1 MNYYSYRL
9 KSGCCEIQARLL
21 LFCAVLALFPV
32 ETLFA
37 QGTAFTYQGR
47 LNDSGSP
54 ANGNYD
60 LRFTIYDSTNN
71 PGTIIA
77 GPITNAATAVSNGL
91 FTITLDFGPGVFTG
105 SPRWLDIGVRTNG
118 SLNAFSLLTP
128 RQPLTPAPYAILAN
142 MASNLSGTLPAS
154 QLTGTLPASAFAG
167 YTNSVVLTNGSDLFS
182 GTFSGNFSG
191 TFGGTFTGAFFG
203 NGGGVTNV
211 NVANLTGVL
220 TDKQLPANTAFVN
233 SNQTFSGA
241 NAFTNTGNS
250 FSGSFFGNGL
260 VGWVPTNGTAVQAQ
274 IDHGYLLTNSQLVTV
289 TLPLSPSVG
298 DIVRIS
304 GPGASGWQ
312 IAQNAGQSILGNFSS
327 FTKSF
332 WTSSGASPLNW
343 RSIASSSDGSH
354 LVAVAS
360 ITGAGIYT
368 SINSGLSWSG
378 PYGGLGSANWYAVAS
393 SADGTKLPAAVN
405 GGYIYTNSGTT
416 WTAVFGPA
424 NWIALASSADGTK
437 LIAAASGLGIYVSSN
452 SGATWLTAVAGS
464 VNWIS
469 VASSADGTKM
479 VAAVSGGGIYG
490 NSSGSWVQQTGA
502 PASGTWSSVASSADG
517 TKLVAVAS
525 GGGIY
530 TSINSGGSWLP
541 QTGGLPAS
549 AAWSSV
555 ASSADGSKLVAV
567 VNGGG
572 IYTSSNFGVTWA
584 QQTNAPVESWNAIAA
599 SADGTKLAAAI
610 NNTLTGGIY
619 VSLASILSATTVGT
633 TGYLIGGQGSAVEL
647 QYIGNNQFMP
657 VSYAGSIW
665 AY

>member
-1 MNYYSYRL
+1 M
-9 KSGCCEIQARLL
+9 KSKPGFF
-21 LFCAVLALFPV
+21 LFCVVLALFPA

-47 LNDSGSP
+47 LNDGGSP
-54 ANGNYD
+54 ANGCYD
-60 LRFTIYDSTNN
+60 LRFAIYDSTNN

-91 FTITLDFGPGVFTG
+91 FTVTLDFGLGVFTG

-118 SLNAFSLLTP
+118 SLNAFTILIP
-128 RQPLTPAPYAILAN
+128 RQPLTPAPYAMLAN
-142 MASNLSGTLPAS
+142 GASNLFGTLPAA
-154 QLTGTLPASAFAG
+154 QLTGTLPASAFLG
-167 YTNSVVLTNGSDLFS
+167 YTNIVALTNGGDLFS
-182 GTFSGNFSG
+182 GTFSGI
-191 TFGGTFTGAFFG
+191 FGGTFTGSFFG

-274 IDHGYLLTNSQLVTV
+274 IDHGYLLTNSKLVTV
-289 TLPLSPSVG
+289 TLPASASVG
-298 DIVRIS
+298 DIVRVS
-304 GPGASGWQ
+304 GSGAGGWQ
-312 IAQNAGQSILGNFSS
+312 VAQNAGQSILGNFSS

-332 WTSSGASPLNW
+332 WTPSGASPQSW
-343 RSIASSSDGSH
+343 RSMASSSDGSH
-354 LVAVAS
+354 LVAAAS
-360 ITGAGIYT
+360 STGGGIYT

-378 PYGGLGSANWYAVAS
+378 PFGGLSSANWYAVAS
-393 SADGTKLPAAVN
+393 SADGSKLPAAVN

-416 WTAVFGPA
+416 WSAAFGPA
-424 NWIALASSADGTK
+424 NWVALGSSADGTR
-437 LIAAASGLGIYVSSN
+437 LIAAASGLVVISSAN
-452 SGATWLTAVAGS
+452 SGATWTTALGS
-464 VNWIS
+464 AINWIS
-469 VASSADGTKM
+469 VASSADGANM
-479 VAAVSGGGIYG
+479 VAAASGGGIWG

-502 PASGTWSSVASSADG
+502 PSSGTWSSVASSADG
-517 TKLVAVAS
+517 AKLVAVAN

-555 ASSADGSKLVAV
+555 ASSADGAKLVAV

-584 QQTNAPVESWNAIAA
+584 LQTDAPVKSWNAIAA
-599 SADGTKLAAAI
+599 SADGTKLAAAV
-610 NNTLTGGIY
+610 NNTTTGGIY
-619 VSLASILSATTVGT
+619 VSQASPLTTTTVGT
-633 TGYLIGGQGSAVEL
+633 AGYIIGAQGSAVEL
-647 QYIGNNQFMP
+647 QYVGNNQFMP
-657 VSYAGSIW
+657 VSYAGNIW
-665 AY
+665 GY